1 MSDPSKH
8 IGKLPPEQE
17 TIRARCFHPTGTSA
31 ERGQREI
38 EKSVVARFE
47 KVVQMYPDRIAVK
60 IGDRELTYNGLNHI
74 ANRSARTIL
83 AMRGPESEPIAL
95 LFEHGIDVIAAIFG
109 VLKAGKFYVALDLS
123 LPPER
128 VRYILEDSQASVV
141 VTNNRNMAFAEKLTG
156 RAHALLNID
165 EIDWTLSSDNPLQ
178 SISPNDVAAITYTSG
193 STGTP
198 KGVVHTHRK
207 LLDKFAAYTDIKH
220 VSFNDRV
227 THLLSHSFASAQG
240 DLLVSLLNGATLF
253 PFDMKFQGV
262 HRFARFLKEEQIT
275 VCHLPVSLFRQLAES
290 ISTQE
295 KISDLRLIYLSGAPI
310 TRVDFDLYRKTFSD
324 RTVLEIG
331 MGSTE
336 TGGVACAIV
345 DHTFC
350 FPEEGTPVGYPYPGK
365 KILVLDENGHEVASN
380 EIGEIAVKSRN
391 LSLGY
396 WRRPELTETKFGS
409 DPGGGDERIYLT
421 GDLGRLLPD
430 GFLIHLGRKDFMVK
444 IRGYRVDFAE
454 IERALL
460 AHPQV
465 REAAVLA
472 RDRDPDEKKLVA
484 YIVCRQQ
491 PALTVNELFEFL
503 REKIPDYMM
512 PSAFVFLDSLP
523 LTNGKLDRKA
533 LPRSDGQRPDIEQAY
548 VPAHS
553 EVEQA
558 LVEIWQAVLA
568 VRPIGIHDNFFHLGG
583 HSLAATRVI
592 SLVIQKFQLELPI
605 KALFES
611 PTVAAMSTVILQH
624 QANRA
629 GPGDLERILNDVEAM
644 SDEEAERVLKNLT
657 GKVEQ

>member
-1 MSDPSKH
+1 MGERSTHS
-8 IGKLPPEQE
+8 LEVSPERHA
-17 TIRARCFHPTGTSA
+17 IRDKCFHPSRLFV
-31 ERGQREI
+31 EFPKEEI
-38 EKSVVARFE
+38 EQSVPERFE
-47 KVVQMYPDRIAVK
+47 KIVRLYPDRIAVK
-60 IGDRELTYNGLNHI
+60 MGARELTYNDLNHI
-74 ANRSARTIL
+74 ANRIAHAIL

-95 LFEHGIDVIAAIFG
+95 LFEHGINVIAAIFG

-128 VRYILEDSQASVV
+128 ARYILEDSQASVV
-141 VTNNRNMAFAEKLTG
+141 VTNNRNMAFAEKLTEG
-156 RAHALLNID
+156 AHALLNID
-165 EIDWTLSSDNPLQ
+165 EMDWTLSSDNPLQ

-253 PFDMKFQGV
+253 PFDIKFQGV
-262 HRFARFLKEEQIT
+262 ARFARFLKEEQIT

-290 ISTQE
+290 IATQE

-310 TRVDFDLYRKTFSD
+310 TRLDFDLYRKTFSE
-324 RTVLEIG
+324 RTALEIG

-365 KILVLDENGHEVASN
+365 KILLLDENGHEVGSN

-396 WRRPELTETKFGS
+396 WRRPELTETKFWP

-430 GFLIHLGRKDFMVK
+430 GFLIHVGRKDFMVK

-454 IERALL
+454 IERAML
-460 AHPQV
+460 AHPRV

-472 RDRDPDEKKLVA
+472 WDRDRDEMKLVA

-512 PSAFVFLDSLP
+512 PSAVVFLDSLP

-533 LPRSDGQRPDIEQAY
+533 LPRSDGQRPEIEQAY
-548 VPAHS
+548 VPAQS
-553 EVEQA
+553 EVEQK

-568 VRPIGIHDNFFHLGG
+568 VRPIGIHDNFFDLGG
-583 HSLAATRVI
+583 HSLAATRLI
-592 SLVIQKFQLELPI
+592 SRVIQEFHLELPI

-611 PTVAAMSTVILQH
+611 PTVAAMSNVILQH
-624 QANRA
+624 QANQA

-657 GKVEQ
+657 GKVEP